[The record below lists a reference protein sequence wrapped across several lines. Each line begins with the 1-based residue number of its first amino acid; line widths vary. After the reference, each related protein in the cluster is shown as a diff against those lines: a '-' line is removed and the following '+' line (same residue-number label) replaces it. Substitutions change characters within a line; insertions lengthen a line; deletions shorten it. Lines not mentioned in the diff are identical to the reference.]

1 MAGLAPGQTQPL
13 EVHLVMTDRALLGTG
28 DPDRS
33 VMEAARI
40 PGHGPVPAPVARAWV
55 RGAGEG
61 SVWLRRLYTS
71 PDGRDLVA
79 MDGRRRLF
87 TGLLRRMLV
96 LRDDTCT
103 TPWCDAPIVQAD
115 HTSPA
120 RDGGPT
126 SFDNG
131 SGACARC
138 NQVKEAPGWRVD
150 VIRGSPREI
159 EVRTPSGHAYRSLA
173 PPLLGWGSDPPFP
186 EPAPQSPSALEQHLA
201 SLLDAAA

>member
-1 MAGLAPGQTQPL
+1 
-13 EVHLVMTDRALLGTG
+13 
-28 DPDRS
+28 
-33 VMEAARI
+33 MEPARI

-55 RGAGEG
+55 RGADEG

-71 PDGRDLVA
+71 PGGRDLVA

-87 TGLLRRMLV
+87 TGLLGRMLV
-96 LRDDTCT
+96 LRDDTCA

-131 SGACARC
+131 SGDCARC

-159 EVRTPSGHAYRSLA
+159 EVHTPSGHAYRSLA
-173 PPLLGWGSDPPFP
+173 PPLLGWGSDPPRP
-186 EPAPQSPSALEQHLA
+186 EPDQQPPSALEQHLT
-201 SLLDAAA
+201 SLLEAAA